1 MIRSGKLQNV
11 DELVT
16 PGQVS
21 GRTEQ
26 SPDKF
31 VDGESI
37 EDLEESPERV
47 IPSRK
52 VTKKMKTRNN
62 VFEKTD

>member
-1 MIRSGKLQNV
+1 MIKEEEIYDIKNQDDDMIRNGKLHNV

-16 PGQVS
+16 PGQES

-47 IPSRK
+47 I
-52 VTKKMKTRNN
+52 
-62 VFEKTD
+62 